1 MAKLSSDGTQVTV
14 EAGDTLWGI
23 AEQYG
28 KGGPTYKELADINGI
43 PNPNRIYVGQV
54 IKLSG
59 SSSTTSPSSNS
70 NRADVR
76 LAPLSTD
83 DKKLFATWT
92 WGKENQTD
100 SYKIEWE
107 YRIAVSKV
115 WAKPDDQIWIKTD
128 QTNTI
133 DEDADADRR
142 ALARMAEFT
151 IPDDALEVRVRVL
164 PKSKTHKV
172 TKNGKE
178 TDEVYWTASW
188 STYQTW
194 RIAQFAETPS
204 APTVSI
210 KKYELTA
217 TLESLADDVIQIGF
231 QVYKDDTD
239 QLFAGIR
246 ADVTKV
252 TRTATAKFNVDPGAT
267 YKVRCKAFTDTTF
280 SKWSDFSSS
289 VSTMPATPAGIKTIK
304 ATSATSVFLEW
315 DAVNTAETYDI
326 EYSTKKEYF
335 DITDQPQSKTG
346 IESTSWELTG
356 LESGY
361 EYFFRIR
368 AVNTEGASGWSDIKS
383 VTIGKAPSAPT
394 TWSSSTTVITG
405 EKLYLYW
412 IHNTQDGS
420 SQTYADLELYVDGVK
435 EVIADIKNSTNEE
448 EKDKTSVYEIDTSSY
463 IEGTKIQWRVRT
475 MGVTKEYGEWSTQRT
490 IDVYAPPTLELRVT
504 NQNGD
509 VIETLNSFPFYVYAL
524 AGPKTQMP
532 TGYYLEVI
540 SNDIYEA
547 VDNIGNTKTVKAGGA
562 VYSKYFDTSDA
573 LLVEMSAGNI
583 DLENGINYTVRVT
596 VSMNSGLR
604 TEASVDFDVS
614 WVDEQ
619 YAPNAEIGIDEDT
632 YVAYIRP
639 YCENRSMEFHR
650 VNDAN
655 EVTDEKL
662 ANVNN
667 IYTDTGERVMVGA
680 YSDGNTCLYC
690 NNIDD
695 GISYEVVNAGSYAK
709 TDKIVDVSTVTPA
722 RTSTGEFMR
731 LGVLDNGD
739 EIYFC
744 EVETRELVEG
754 ISLAVYRREFNGEFV
769 EIGTGLDNVRN
780 SYVTDP
786 HPALDY
792 ARYRI
797 VATVDATGAVS
808 YYDIP
813 GYRVGCSSIIIQWD
827 EAWTNFDTYGE
838 QYSSQPPWSGSLLKL
853 PYNVDTSE
861 SNTIDMTLVEYAGR
875 KNPVSYY
882 GTQKGYKCNL
892 SAEIPADDKETL
904 YQLRRLADWSGDV
917 YVREPS
923 GIGYWATVAVSM
935 SQTHLDLTIPVS
947 INVTRVEGGM

>member
-1 MAKLSSDGTQVTV
+1 MAETVTV
-14 EAGDTLWGI
+14 KQGDTLWGI
-23 AEQYG
+23 ARTHLG
-28 KGGPTYKELADINGI
+28 SGSKYKQLADINGI
-43 PNPNRIYVGQV
+43 ADPNRIYVGQV

-59 SSSTTSPSSNS
+59 SSSTASSSSNS
-70 NRADVR
+70 NQASVK
-76 LAPLSTD
+76 LGILSTD
-83 DKKLFATWT
+83 EKKLLATWT
-92 WGKENQTD
+92 WGKESQTE
-100 SYKIEWE
+100 SYKVEWTYE
-107 YRIAVSKV
+107 RGDGV
-115 WAKPDDQIWIKTD
+115 WMKTD
-128 QTNTI
+128 QTNSI
-133 DEDADADRR
+133 DEDDDADRK
-142 ALARMAEFT
+142 ALARTALFD
-151 IPDDALEVRVRVL
+151 IPDKAKTVRVRVL

-178 TDEVYWTASW
+178 TDTVYWTASW
-188 STYQTW
+188 SSY
-194 RIAQFAETPS
+194 AQYKFVEKID
-204 APTVSI
+204 APPAPAVSV

-217 TLESLADDVIQIGF
+217 TLESLTVEAPMIQF
-231 QVYKDDTD
+231 QVYKDESDEV
-239 QLFAGIR
+239 FATTKANISS
-246 ADVTKV
+246 VTKTV
-252 TRTATAKFNVDPGAT
+252 SVKFNLTPGST
-267 YKVRCKAFTDTTF
+267 YKVRCRAMKGMLYSEWSEF
-280 SKWSDFSSS
+280 SNSISI
-289 VSTMPATPAGIKTIK
+289 MPATPEGIKTLK

-326 EYSTKKEYF
+326 EYSTKKEHF
-335 DITDQPQSKTG
+335 DITDQAQSKTG
-346 IESTSWELTG
+346 VESTSWELTG
-356 LESGY
+356 LTSGY

-368 AVNTEGASGWSDIKS
+368 AVNSQGSSSWSEIKS
-383 VTIGKAPSAPT
+383 VTIGKVPSAPT

-435 EVIADIKNSTNEE
+435 EVIADIKNSTDEE

-490 IDVYAPPTLELRVT
+490 VDVYAPPTLELRVT
-504 NQNGD
+504 GQNGD

-540 SNDIYEA
+540 SNDIYKA
-547 VDNIGNTKTVKAGGA
+547 VDNIGNTKTVKAGDA

-619 YAPNAEIGIDEDT
+619 CTPNAEIGIDEDT
-632 YVAYIRP
+632 YVAHIRP
-639 YCENRSMEFHR
+639 YCENRVIAFHR
-650 VNDAN
+650 VSNN
-655 EVTDEKL
+655 EVTDETL
-662 ANVNN
+662 AELNNV
-667 IYTDTGERVMVGA
+667 YTDTGERVMIGVSNG
-680 YSDGNTCLYC
+680 SICLYC
-690 NNIDD
+690 NAIDEEN
-695 GISYEVVNAGSYAK
+695 SYEVVKEGVYVK
-709 TDKIVDVSTVTPA
+709 TDTVIDISPA
-722 RTSTGEFMR
+722 HTITGEFIQ
-731 LGVLDNGD
+731 LGVLSNGT
-739 EIYFC
+739 EVYFC
-744 EVETRELVEG
+744 EVETKELVEG

-769 EIGTGLDNVRN
+769 EIGSGLNN
-780 SYVTDP
+780 TSNTFVTDP

-792 ARYRI
+792 ARYRV
-797 VATVDATGAVS
+797 VATVDDTGAVS
-808 YYDIP
+808 YYDVP
-813 GYRVGCSSIIIQWD
+813 GYPTGCPAIIIQWD
-827 EAWTNFDTYGE
+827 EAWTEFDVAEGE
-838 QYSSQPPWSGSLLKL
+838 PLAQPSWSGSLLKL

-861 SNTIDMTLVEYAGR
+861 SNTIDMTLVKYAGR
-875 KNPVSYY
+875 KNPVGYY
-882 GTQKGYKCNL
+882 GTQKGYKCTL

-935 SQTHLDLTIPVS
+935 SQTHLELTIPVS
-947 INVTRVEGGM
+947 ISVTRVEGGM